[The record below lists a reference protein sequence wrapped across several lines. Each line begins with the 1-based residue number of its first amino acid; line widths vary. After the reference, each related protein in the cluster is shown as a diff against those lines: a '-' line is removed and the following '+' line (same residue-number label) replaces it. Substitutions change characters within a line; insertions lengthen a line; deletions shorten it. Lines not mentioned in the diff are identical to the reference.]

1 MTQDAKDLLTVRDFI
16 RYAVSRFNQAELFYG
31 HGTFDAVEEAVFL
44 VAETL
49 HLPFGPMDTWWEA
62 RLTATER
69 KAVADIIDTRV
80 TTRKPAAYLLKRT
93 YLQGVPFYVDERVIV
108 PRRAKPGTPRRA
120 QMIFVNCSSSGRRR
134 SAASGG

>member
-69 KAVADIIDTRV
+69 KAVADIIDTSSLRQPQFRV
-80 TTRKPAAYLLKRT
+80 EWNYRRTRMPWPTSISLKAA
-93 YLQGVPFYVDERVIV
+93 
-108 PRRAKPGTPRRA
+108 
-120 QMIFVNCSSSGRRR
+120 
-134 SAASGG
+134 